1 MRKLNISNEKKR
13 DAQVGFEGRIPK
25 SKIQH
30 VLPGNRS
37 RKNVRFLKSNMA
49 TDLDQLIS
57 TYGTLADLAEVM
69 ISSDPE
75 VDIEQ
80 TGRTITNT
88 RKIYLASDNRIVYN
102 LFEQEIVFDPDGAEK
117 ERRDFVSNQANIST
131 DTPLRWTGKM
141 IPKDKAAKMFVFS
154 RKYQIRHVNG
164 LTFDFLYDM
173 AKQLDESKCMMLI
186 GGGEKGNEPLIFS
199 NGGVS
204 YRGFLEGRIQGETY
218 CLILHLSNLELKEI
232 IQ

>member
-25 SKIQH
+25 STIQQ
-30 VLPGNRS
+30 VLPDNRS
-37 RKNVRFLKSNMA
+37 RNNVRFLKSNME
-49 TDLDQLIS
+49 TDLDLLIL
-57 TYGTLADLAEVM
+57 THGNLDALAEAM
-69 ISSDPE
+69 ISVDPE

-80 TGRTITNT
+80 VGRIVTGT
-88 RKIYLASDNRIVYN
+88 RKLYLGSDNQIVYN
-102 LFEQEIVFDPDGAEK
+102 LIEQEVVYNPDGTEK
-117 ERRDFVSNQANIST
+117 ERRDFVPSDANISI
-131 DTPLRWTGKM
+131 DTPLRWTGKK
-141 IPKDKAAKMFVFS
+141 IPKNKAAKMFVFS

-173 AKQLDESKCMMLI
+173 AKQLDELNCMMLI

-204 YRGFLEGRIQGETY
+204 YRGFLEGRIQDETY

>member
-25 SKIQH
+25 SKIQQ
-30 VLPGNRS
+30 VLPGNRN
-37 RKNVRFLKSNMA
+37 RKNVRFLKSNME
-49 TDLDQLIS
+49 TDLDQLLSIH
-57 TYGTLADLAEVM
+57 GDLAELAEVM

-80 TGRTITNT
+80 TGRTVTNT
-88 RKIYLASDNRIVYN
+88 RKIYLGSDNRIVYN
-102 LFEQEIVFDPDGAEK
+102 LTEQEIVFDPDGTEK
-117 ERRDFVSNQANIST
+117 ERRDFVSSPANISA

>member
-25 SKIQH
+25 SKIQQ
-30 VLPGNRS
+30 VLPDNRS
-37 RKNVRFLKSNMA
+37 RTNVRFLKSNME

-57 TYGTLADLAEVM
+57 THGSLADLVEVM

-80 TGRTITNT
+80 TGKIVTNT
-88 RKIYLASDNRIVYN
+88 RKIYLGSDNRIVYN
-102 LFEQEIVFDPDGAEK
+102 LTEQEIVFESDGTEK
-117 ERRDFVSNQANIST
+117 ERRDFVSSQANISA
-131 DTPLRWTGKM
+131 DFPLRWTGKM
-141 IPKDKAAKMFVFS
+141 LPKNKAAKMFVFS

-173 AKQLDESKCMMLI
+173 ARQLDESNTMMLI

-199 NGGVS
+199 TGGVS
-204 YRGFLEGRIQGETY
+204 YRGFLEGRIQDETY
-218 CLILHLSNLELKEI
+218 CLILHLSNLELKEVVK
-232 IQ
+232 

>member
-25 SKIQH
+25 SKIQQ
-30 VLPGNRS
+30 VLPGDRCRN
-37 RKNVRFLKSNMA
+37 NVRFLKADMK
-49 TDLDQLIS
+49 TDLDQLMS
-57 TYGTLADLAEVM
+57 SHGSLDDLAEAM

-75 VDIEQ
+75 VDMEL
-80 TGRTITNT
+80 TGKLVSST
-88 RKIYLASDNRIVYN
+88 RKLYLTGDNRIVYN
-102 LFEQEIVFDPDGAEK
+102 LTEQEIVFDPAGNEK
-117 ERRDFVSNQANIST
+117 ERRDFVPNQANIST

-141 IPKDKAAKMFVFS
+141 IPKEKAAKMFVFS

-173 AKQLDESKCMMLI
+173 AKQLSESNSMMFI

-204 YRGFLEGRIQGETY
+204 YRGFLEGRIQDETY

-232 IQ
+232 LQ

>member
-25 SKIQH
+25 STIQQ
-30 VLPGNRS
+30 VLPENRN
-37 RKNVRFLKSNMA
+37 RNNVRFLKSSMA
-49 TDLDQLIS
+49 TDLDQLIL
-57 TYGTLADLAEVM
+57 THGNLDNLAEAM
-69 ISSDPE
+69 ITADPE

-80 TGRTITNT
+80 TGRIIAGT
-88 RKIYLASDNRIVYN
+88 RKLYLGSDNQIVYN
-102 LFEQEIVFDPDGAEK
+102 LIEQEVVYNPDGTKK
-117 ERRDFVSNQANIST
+117 ERRDFVPSEANISI
-131 DTPLRWTGKM
+131 DTPLRWTGKK
-141 IPKDKAAKMFVFS
+141 IPKNKAAKMFVFS

-173 AKQLDESKCMMLI
+173 AKQLGESNCMMLV

-204 YRGFLEGRIQGETY
+204 YRGFLEGRVRDETY

>member
-25 SKIQH
+25 SKIQQ
-30 VLPGNRS
+30 VLSGNRN
-37 RKNVRFLKSNMA
+37 RKNVRFLKSNME
-49 TDLDQLIS
+49 TDLDQLLSIH
-57 TYGTLADLAEVM
+57 GDLAELVEVM

-88 RKIYLASDNRIVYN
+88 RKIYLGSENRIVYN
-102 LFEQEIVFDPDGAEK
+102 LFEQEIVFDPDGTEK
-117 ERRDFVSNQANIST
+117 ERRDFVSSQANISA
-131 DTPLRWTGKM
+131 DTPLRWTGKL

-173 AKQLDESKCMMLI
+173 AKQLNESNSMMMI

-204 YRGFLEGRIQGETY
+204 YRGFLEGRIQGEAY

>member
-25 SKIQH
+25 STIQQ
-30 VLPGNRS
+30 VLPDNRN
-37 RKNVRFLKSNMA
+37 RKNVRFLKSSME

-57 TYGTLADLAEVM
+57 DHGNLDALAEVL

-75 VDIEQ
+75 VDMEK
-80 TGRTITNT
+80 TGKFVTKT
-88 RKIYLASDNRIVYN
+88 RKIYLDHDNRIVYN
-102 LFEQEIVFDPDGAEK
+102 LIEQEIVFSPDGVEK
-117 ERRDFVSNQANIST
+117 ERRDFISNQANISA

-173 AKQLDESKCMMLI
+173 AKQLNESNSMMLI

-204 YRGFLEGRIQGETY
+204 YRGFLEGRIQDETY